1 MPTIFV
7 TLFQICFIFTDFSG
21 KVPAERTQEKREK
34 RLILKKWVLTSGISG
49 YVVTWKFQLVN
60 PWPLNISRAHATTLE
75 HQRCKLMIPTLAY
88 FDTALES
95 SCKVTRL
102 CTKITYT
109 VKLGIKELLNK
120 EQIGFKELFYTINL
134 LLNKELLTI

>member
-1 MPTIFV
+1 VLKFTNKYLNLLYV
-7 TLFQICFIFTDFSG
+7 YNICHSALDLLYFHGFFWEGAGG
-21 KVPAERTQEKREK
+21 KGRGKDARKK
-34 RLILKKWVLTSGISG
+34 GKKANLKKWVLTSGISG

-95 SCKVTRL
+95 SCKT
-102 CTKITYT
+102 TYT
-109 VKLGIKELLNK
+109 HIK
-120 EQIGFKELFYTINL
+120 
-134 LLNKELLTI
+134 